1 VKILHLSFS
10 SRGPASESIRLA
22 SEMLDHLFAIYP
34 HAVLV
39 ERMLGDEPLP
49 HIDANYALAQHLA
62 IATAAHHGSII
73 RSEEAIR
80 TLQEAGIVVISTPV
94 HNLTVPSALKA
105 WLDHVVRVRR
115 TFDLTSDGKKGMLH
129 DRPVFIVVASGGRL
143 TGDRARQPDFLTPYL
158 QEVLKMVGLRDVH
171 FFHVEGTGAP
181 EEIVEK
187 ARESARMNLERFFD
201 SFAELGGRRL
211 ERADESARPR

>member
-10 SRGPASESIRLA
+10 SRGLASESIRLA
-22 SEMLDHLFAIYP
+22 SVMLDHLFAIYP

-80 TLQEAGIVVISTPV
+80 TLQ
-94 HNLTVPSALKA
+94 ALKA